1 MINLKLKHRLL
12 KYKFIYYLLYLK
24 HRFYLNFEKGNETKK
39 IKQQII
45 LSFKN
50 KGEYESYFETGLW
63 YSHNIIFLRKYFKKI
78 TGIELNKEFWKL
90 SKNYFSRDKNVLI
103 LQGNSSLVIRNQLK
117 HLKKKTLFF
126 LDAHYSKD
134 GTSGK
139 NLNNPILQEIKAI
152 ISHKVK
158 NHTIII
164 DNLNEFIKPNKGYPK
179 IEIIKKLIKKNV
191 NYKIFSLKN
200 DLIIIIPN

>member
-1 MINLKLKHRLL
+1 M
-12 KYKFIYYLLYLK
+12 F
-24 HRFYLNFEKGNETKK
+24 
-39 IKQQII
+39 
-45 LSFKN
+45 
-50 KGEYESYFETGLW
+50 
-63 YSHNIIFLRKYFKKI
+63 RKYFKKI

-139 NLNNPILQEIKAI
+139 NLKNPILQEIKAI

-179 IEIIKKLIKKNV
+179 IEIIKKMVKKNV